1 MRTYGSSVYPGPRP
15 AGTTSTAAMLCS
27 LFLAWGYATHIRTH
41 RERPDRVA
49 AEEIHRGR
57 GRHDARLAL
66 VQAQGYIWILT

>member
-1 MRTYGSSVYPGPRP
+1 
-15 AGTTSTAAMLCS
+15 MLCS